1 MDHKESAAEALED
14 IEYFEQNLPYRDVI
28 DLTLVYLGERPACL
42 VMDPGKE
49 EVRRIKEF
57 CEKFGF
63 HVLVKKSLESSDL
76 SKTGVF
82 VAREKD
88 RLNMLEDSSGRF
100 YGFSD
105 RKVGEFLGFPDEDV
119 EYFAENIEN
128 GPLEPETREKAL
140 ELASEKIISREDVK
154 FVELV
159 TYVARPSEESV
170 LRAVKRGKDYRD
182 ALLEFD
188 METGSDLGKRLM
200 ENFLGRP
207 VI

>member
-1 MDHKESAAEALED
+1 MELSGEPLKDL
-14 IEYFEQNLPYRDVI
+14 EYFEQNLPYRDAI

-42 VMDPGKE
+42 VMDPGEE
-49 EVRRIKEF
+49 EVRRIRKF
-57 CEKFGF
+57 CKKLGF
-63 HVLVKKSLESSDL
+63 YFLVKESVEYSDL

-82 VAREKD
+82 VTKEKD
-88 RLNMLEDSSGRF
+88 RLNVLEDTNGRF

-128 GPLEPETREKAL
+128 GPLESETREKAL
-140 ELASEKIISREDVK
+140 ELASEKVISREDIK

-170 LRAVKRGKDYRD
+170 LQAVKRGKDYRD

-188 METGSDLGKRLM
+188 TETGSDLGRRLL
-200 ENFLGRP
+200 NRYIRGT
-207 VI
+207 IS

>member
-1 MDHKESAAEALED
+1 MELSGEPLKDL
-14 IEYFEQNLPYRDVI
+14 EYFEQNLPYRDAI

-42 VMDPGKE
+42 VMDPGEE
-49 EVRRIKEF
+49 EVRRIRKF
-57 CEKFGF
+57 CKKLGF
-63 HVLVKKSLESSDL
+63 YFLVKESVEYSDL

-82 VAREKD
+82 VTKEKD
-88 RLNMLEDSSGRF
+88 RLNVLEDTNGRF

-128 GPLEPETREKAL
+128 GPLESETREKAL
-140 ELASEKIISREDVK
+140 ELASEKVISREDVK

-170 LRAVKRGKDYRD
+170 LQAVKRGKDYRD

-188 METGSDLGKRLM
+188 TETGSDLGRRLL
-200 ENFLGRP
+200 NRYIRGT
-207 VI
+207 IS